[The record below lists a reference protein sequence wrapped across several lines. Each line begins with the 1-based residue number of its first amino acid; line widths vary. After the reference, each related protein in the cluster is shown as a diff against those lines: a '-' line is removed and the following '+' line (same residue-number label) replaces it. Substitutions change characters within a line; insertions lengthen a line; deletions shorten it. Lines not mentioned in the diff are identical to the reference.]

1 MPLGPYQTF
10 GDCVRAQQNKGHSK
24 ESAEKICGA
33 MEQELAAGEVAPQLV
48 SSYDTAQPNENSN
61 QMSAEEQPPKEGV
74 KLTESEVSDVT
85 QGLTDAKEFLASAGA
100 PQELIDSVNKA
111 YDVIYSKVEV
121 APEAEAGPAANPFA

>member
-1 MPLGPYQTF
+1 
-10 GDCVRAQQNKGHSK
+10 
-24 ESAEKICGA
+24 
-33 MEQELAAGEVAPQLV
+33 MEQELGAGEIGPSTSLV
-48 SSYDTAQPNENSN
+48 SEEQTLGNNN
-61 QMSAEEQPPKEGV
+61 MSAEEQPKEGI

-121 APEAEAGPAANPFA
+121 APEAEAPAANPFA